1 MPTGS
6 VRLTAVLFCASMILA
21 ACGGS
26 NAPTQPGAADVTIN
40 LTTNPDPPES
50 GQLELVV
57 TLTDTAGQPID
68 DAAVNLLASH
78 ATMSGMD
85 MQGAATSQGN
95 GRYAITADFVASGE
109 WLVTVE
115 VRIHGSE
122 AIRKDFNLTLK

>member
-1 MPTGS
+1 M
-6 VRLTAVLFCASMILA
+6 
-21 ACGGS
+21 
-26 NAPTQPGAADVTIN
+26 TID

-50 GQLELVV
+50 GQLEPVV
-57 TLTDTAGQPID
+57 TLTDGAGLPID

-85 MQGAATSQGN
+85 MQAAATSQGE
-95 GRYAITADFVASGE
+95 GRYAITADFGMSGE

-122 AIRKDFNLTLK
+122 AIRKDFDLALK